1 MKKIIC
7 FFLGSLLF
15 IFSLPLIQGKEAI
28 GVIGKTWS
36 AGFFEVA
43 ISVSGNSE
51 FIYLSDTNNA
61 QVQVFDNQLKPI
73 SHFGGYGHKDGQ
85 FISLKGIQ
93 SSDNEVFVCS
103 ITNYQK
109 NIGKIQVFSKTGIF
123 DRTFDNPA
131 SRSDFIRATQ
141 PTQNFVFGITEKTLC
156 KYQKN
161 GAFLEEI
168 SELQGVPFIDLKDI
182 DTFDDKV
189 LFIDSQ
195 RRGFI
200 VTDPDLSSLTIIGEE
215 LISIP
220 VAIEAENE
228 KIFVADAKGNLYIF
242 SKNGKHLSTIPL
254 TEDLLINGLY
264 YYSDNNLLA
273 TTSSPHSLT
282 FINLSTSQIKTTKM
296 LPSNPLELHWPSRIC
311 VNKQGIL
318 CTNDDF
324 TKGIKCIDSST
335 NEYISHLDCRE
346 SFPELEFVN
355 PTDICCLDNNVICFI
370 DQNHTNQLYTIRDK
384 TCSVLY
390 KGNTQSQFNQ
400 IMAFN
405 DSVYALD
412 KYNQT
417 LTQISAEGKV
427 MQTRI
432 FSEEYNS
439 IHTFYVDS
447 SALFLLNKN
456 GMLYITPF
464 SNQEKTIEI
473 QLQDFQNRETCQQFF
488 VSLQDRIIICNR
500 DNCCLEFYSIISGRN
515 FSKFGTIGGPNTYI
529 QDSNSQIDLW
539 YETGKFLFPEKILL
553 SDHFL
558 FVADSGNQRIQK
570 IPVDQI
576 LETVIE
582 LQISSSD
589 AFINGILNTLDV
601 APFILNGRTMI
612 PLRFI
617 SESFQAEVQW
627 RAKTQE
633 ILIKDDSTSIRL
645 QIGSSEMYIN
655 DDVVILDSPPIIQDS
670 RTFVP
675 IRAISEALRAVV
687 EWNAADQIVTIRRM

>member
-131 SRSDFIRATQ
+131 SRSDFIRTTQ

-182 DTFDDKV
+182 DTLDDKV

-228 KIFVADAKGNLYIF
+228 KIFVADAKGNLYVF
-242 SKNGKHLSTIPL
+242 SKMG
-254 TEDLLINGLY
+254 
-264 YYSDNNLLA
+264 
-273 TTSSPHSLT
+273 
-282 FINLSTSQIKTTKM
+282 
-296 LPSNPLELHWPSRIC
+296 
-311 VNKQGIL
+311 
-318 CTNDDF
+318 
-324 TKGIKCIDSST
+324 
-335 NEYISHLDCRE
+335 
-346 SFPELEFVN
+346 
-355 PTDICCLDNNVICFI
+355 
-370 DQNHTNQLYTIRDK
+370 
-384 TCSVLY
+384 
-390 KGNTQSQFNQ
+390 
-400 IMAFN
+400 
-405 DSVYALD
+405 
-412 KYNQT
+412 
-417 LTQISAEGKV
+417 
-427 MQTRI
+427 
-432 FSEEYNS
+432 S
-439 IHTFYVDS
+439 IYPP
-447 SALFLLNKN
+447 FL
-456 GMLYITPF
+456 
-464 SNQEKTIEI
+464 
-473 QLQDFQNRETCQQFF
+473 
-488 VSLQDRIIICNR
+488 
-500 DNCCLEFYSIISGRN
+500 
-515 FSKFGTIGGPNTYI
+515 
-529 QDSNSQIDLW
+529 
-539 YETGKFLFPEKILL
+539 
-553 SDHFL
+553 
-558 FVADSGNQRIQK
+558 
-570 IPVDQI
+570 
-576 LETVIE
+576 
-582 LQISSSD
+582 
-589 AFINGILNTLDV
+589 
-601 APFILNGRTMI
+601 
-612 PLRFI
+612 
-617 SESFQAEVQW
+617 
-627 RAKTQE
+627 
-633 ILIKDDSTSIRL
+633 
-645 QIGSSEMYIN
+645 
-655 DDVVILDSPPIIQDS
+655 
-670 RTFVP
+670 
-675 IRAISEALRAVV
+675 
-687 EWNAADQIVTIRRM
+687 